1 MRFNVAQ
8 LLKRATGSSR
18 HYEMRESIEGIDPGL
33 IIREPLVG
41 QIEMVRTADGILV
54 KGELT
59 TAVELPCDR
68 CLEPFTQK
76 VGFKIEEEFHPT
88 IDMSTGAQ
96 LPYDYDEEEMRI
108 DEHHILDLTELMRQS
123 IFLALPMHPVCR
135 VDCLGLCARCGQ
147 NLNEG
152 PCDCEESKV
161 DPRLEILK
169 KLG

>member
-18 HYEMRESIEGIDPGL
+18 RYQMREDVEGIDPGL

-54 KGELT
+54 RGELT
-59 TAVELPCDR
+59 TVVELQCDR
-68 CLEPFTQK
+68 CLEPFIQK
-76 VGFKIEEEFHPT
+76 VEFETEEEFHPA

-96 LPYDYDEEEMRI
+96 LPYDEEMRI

-123 IFLALPMHPVCR
+123 IFLAQPMHPVCR
-135 VDCLGLCARCGQ
+135 LDCLGLCDRCGQ
-147 NLNEG
+147 NLNKG
-152 PCDCEESKV
+152 PCDCKESIV

-169 KLG
+169 ELK